1 MSRIL
6 LQIILPLLLPTV
18 AYFLWVLLGRPGGPN
33 VLEETP
39 WFWLII
45 VGVLLMGGG
54 LVATALTGGVDPGR
68 QIIQPR
74 LEDGRVVP
82 AEVR

>member
-6 LQIILPLLLPTV
+6 LQILLPLLLPTV
-18 AYFLWVLLGRPGGPN
+18 AYFLWALLGRPGAPD

-45 VGVLLMGGG
+45 VGVVLMAGG
-54 LVATALTGGVDPGR
+54 LVAMALTGGVDPGS

>member
-6 LQIILPLLLPTV
+6 LQILLPLLLPTA
-18 AYFLWVLLGRPGGPN
+18 AYFLWALLGRPGGPN
-33 VLEETP
+33 VLEDTP

-45 VGVLLMGGG
+45 VGVALMGAG
-54 LVATALTGGVDPGR
+54 LVVMALTQGVEPGS

>member
-6 LQIILPLLLPTV
+6 LQILLPLLLPTV
-18 AYFLWVLLGRPGGPN
+18 AYFLWALLGRPGAHN
-33 VLEETP
+33 VLEDTP

-45 VGVLLMGGG
+45 VGVVLMGGA
-54 LVATALTGGVDPGR
+54 LVATALTQGVDPGS

-82 AEVR
+82 AQVR

>member
-6 LQIILPLLLPTV
+6 LQILLPLLLPTV
-18 AYFLWVLLGRPGGPN
+18 AYFLWALLGRPGTHN
-33 VLEETP
+33 VLEDTP

-45 VGVLLMGGG
+45 VGVVLMGGG
-54 LVATALTGGVDPGR
+54 LVAMALTQGVDPGS